1 MKLNKIVFKKKDG
14 TEGCTYSIKKRDDEN
29 DGMVVGDILTLEM
42 SFDPK
47 SGQAEGYMN
56 TFQDVS
62 FTRDGVTKTFK
73 TAKFL
78 AKPVP
83 EFEGYEGHPEYGNAQ
98 FSCAGKTAEKLQN
111 LGFEKGDLIS
121 FENKK
126 FDKEEDGKTVSIK
139 YFDIKKVTAD
149 AQETLKTE
157 YAQDVLEVVG
167 YFKENKG
174 EFMTKY
180 IQMES
185 EDGKSVPRAFI
196 TEFRKTQEDGGIE
209 GEYSEDDIMA
219 IYKYILQ
226 VIL

>member
-1 MKLNKIVFKKKDG
+1 MKLNKQVFQKKDK
-14 TEGCTYSIKKRDDEN
+14 TEGCTYLIKKRDDEN

-62 FTRDGVTKTFK
+62 FKRDGVTKTFK

-83 EFEGYEGHPEYGNAQ
+83 EFENYEGHEEYGNAS
-98 FSCAGKTAEKLQN
+98 FSCAGKTAEKLEK
-111 LGFEKGDLIS
+111 LGFERGDLIS

-126 FDKEEDGKTVSIK
+126 FDKEEDGKVVSIK
-139 YFDIKKVTAD
+139 YFDIKKVTAE

-167 YFKENKG
+167 YFKENKD
-174 EFMTKY
+174 EFMTKFL
-180 IQMES
+180 QMES
-185 EDGKSVPRAFI
+185 VDGKTVPRAFI
-196 TEFRKTQEDGGIE
+196 EEFRQTQKDGGIE
-209 GEYSEDDIMA
+209 GEYSEEDI
-219 IYKYILQ
+219 IKVHKYIMQ
-226 VIL
+226 VVM